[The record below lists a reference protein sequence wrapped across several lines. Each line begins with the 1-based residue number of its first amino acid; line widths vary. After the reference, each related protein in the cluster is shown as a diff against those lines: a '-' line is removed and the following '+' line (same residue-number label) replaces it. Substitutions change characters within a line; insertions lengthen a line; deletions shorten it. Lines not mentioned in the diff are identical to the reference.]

1 MIFYAF
7 TTPQR
12 RPPSSPRTMDQMSG
26 DGRRDKS
33 GVHTKN
39 SSQVTTQATS
49 PLPAHP
55 RTSSSK
61 LESGSYNHCPKH
73 HPNYQN
79 MRTPCPPY
87 DSEFSLA
94 EYQM

>member
-1 MIFYAF
+1 M
-7 TTPQR
+7 
-12 RPPSSPRTMDQMSG
+12 G
-26 DGRRDKS
+26 DETKS
-33 GVHTKN
+33 GVHTKY

-49 PLPAHP
+49 P
-55 RTSSSK
+55 RTSLSK

-79 MRTPCPPY
+79 MRTPNPPY
-87 DSEFSLA
+87 DSEFTLA